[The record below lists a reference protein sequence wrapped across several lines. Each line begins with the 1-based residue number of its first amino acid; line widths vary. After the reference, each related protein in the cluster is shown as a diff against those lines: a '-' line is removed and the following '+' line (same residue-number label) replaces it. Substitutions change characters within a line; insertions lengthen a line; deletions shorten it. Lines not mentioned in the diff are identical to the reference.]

1 MNVNCNVPTSC
12 VLLISCHISVLI
24 YCFSLIF
31 IYLFY
36 IVSTNH
42 MYFKEVLYVS
52 ANEEISFSKVYI

>member
-1 MNVNCNVPTSC
+1 MNVDCNMPASC
-12 VLLISCHISVLI
+12 VLLVIYHISVLI
-24 YCFSLIF
+24 YSFLHII

-42 MYFKEVLYVS
+42 MHFKEVLYVN